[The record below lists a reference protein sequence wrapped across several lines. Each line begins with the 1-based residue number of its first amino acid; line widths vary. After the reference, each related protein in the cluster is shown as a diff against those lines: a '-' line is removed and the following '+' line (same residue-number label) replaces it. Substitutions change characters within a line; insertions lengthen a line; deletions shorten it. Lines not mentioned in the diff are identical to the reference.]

1 VLPQREYDD
10 RRCEIALGDIVA
22 FWTDG
27 VTERRH
33 RSAMFGEE
41 RLLSLLTGLANR
53 PASDVAREIDDAVMN
68 FAPGLP
74 GDDVAILIAR
84 VTGTTLTLE
93 GTTDPRLARG
103 LARLDG

>member
-1 VLPQREYDD
+1 
-10 RRCEIALGDIVA
+10 
-22 FWTDG
+22 
-27 VTERRH
+27 
-33 RSAMFGEE
+33 MFGEE